1 MCHGNSVTTLADVL
15 LALLAVESC
24 IDLVVYDAV
33 STQQGPEEHQPA
45 QARSDHTNCDTDL
58 DCCCPGHKAEGN
70 PEQIHPGPVLAKIRL
85 CIYSCFESKVDWEP
99 GQGPTGSV

>member
-15 LALLAVESC
+15 LALLAVEGC

-33 STQQGPEEHQPA
+33 STQQGPEEHQSA
-45 QARSDHTNCDTDL
+45 QARSDHTDGDTDL

-70 PEQIHPGPVLAKIRL
+70 PEQIHPGPV
-85 CIYSCFESKVDWEP
+85 
-99 GQGPTGSV
+99 